1 MADVHFTNV
10 RVFDGGG
17 EAPFT
22 GDVLV
27 QGNKIS
33 RVVRS
38 GYGMSTPGR
47 PKGEYRSAQHEGS
60 SWSVPPVMGAQVIDG
75 AGAFLMPG
83 MVEAHTHFSWN
94 DQPSLDAIQ
103 RMPPEEHILWCAEVA
118 KRYLDM
124 GWTSC
129 VGAAAAKPRL
139 DVVTRNAINDGTIV
153 GPRYLAAS
161 QEITVPGGLGDTTQ
175 PHLPQPEFAFGA
187 VVSGAEEMRRCVR
200 MFAKYGVDS
209 IKINLSGES
218 ITGMPSDMSQ
228 FTSEEVRVCV
238 EEAKAWGK
246 RVAAHARSTW
256 AVKECVRQGIE
267 VIYHAS
273 FCDEEALDM
282 LEAKKL
288 EHFVAPG
295 LAWLINTCHHA
306 SEWGLTPE
314 VTKKMGYHRE
324 LEAAVES
331 MRAMRKRGIRILPG
345 GDYGFAWTPHGTNAK
360 DLEYFVKYVGMST
373 MEALLSAT
381 AWGGPMMR
389 MGKVLGYIREGYLA
403 DMLLKVEGM
412 APAVVRVL
420 DSAGLPFADVAGR
433 QSTLD
438 DVFFSLTGH
447 AAVDAPEPA
456 TMNGAAR

>member
-1 MADVHFTNV
+1 MPCSAAAVATSRRRTGASDMADVLFTNV
-10 RVFDGGG
+10 RIFDGGG

-33 RVVRS
+33 RVTRT
-38 GYGMSTPGR
+38 GHGARTL
-47 PKGEYRSAQHEGS
+47 
-60 SWSVPPVMGAQVIDG
+60 PVAGATVVDG

-129 VGAAAAKPRL
+129 VGAATAKPRL
-139 DVVTRNAINDGTIV
+139 DVVIRNAINDGTII

-187 VVSGAEEMRRCVR
+187 VVSGPHEMRRCVR
-200 MFAKYGVDS
+200 MFAKYGVDTL
-209 IKINLSGES
+209 KINLSGES
-218 ITGMPSDMSQ
+218 ITGMASEMSQ
-228 FTSEEVRVCV
+228 FTEEEITVCV
-238 EEAKAWGK
+238 QEAKAWGK

-256 AVKECVRQGIE
+256 SIKECVRQGIE

-273 FCDEEALDM
+273 FCDEEALDL
-282 LEAKKL
+282 LEAHKF

-295 LAWLINTCHHA
+295 LAWLIRTVNNA
-306 SEWGLTPE
+306 AEYGLTRDV
-314 VTKKMGYHRE
+314 VTRMGYPHE
-324 LEAAVES
+324 LERAVES
-331 MRAMRKRGIRILPG
+331 
-345 GDYGFAWTPHGTNAK
+345 
-360 DLEYFVKYVGMST
+360 
-373 MEALLSAT
+373 
-381 AWGGPMMR
+381 
-389 MGKVLGYIREGYLA
+389 
-403 DMLLKVEGM
+403 
-412 APAVVRVL
+412 
-420 DSAGLPFADVAGR
+420 
-433 QSTLD
+433 
-438 DVFFSLTGH
+438 
-447 AAVDAPEPA
+447 
-456 TMNGAAR
+456 

>member
-1 MADVHFTNV
+1 MADVLFTNV

-27 QGNKIS
+27 QGKHIS
-33 RVVRS
+33 RVVKTS
-38 GYGMSTPGR
+38 YGA
-47 PKGEYRSAQHEGS
+47 RSA
-60 SWSVPPVMGAQVIDG
+60 PVMGAQVIDG

-94 DQPSLDAIQ
+94 NQPTLDAIQ

-118 KRYLDM
+118 KQYLDM

-139 DVVTRNAINDGTIV
+139 DVVIRNAINDGTII

-161 QEITVPGGLGDTTQ
+161 QEITVPGGLGDSTL

-187 VVSGAEEMRRCVR
+187 IVSGAEEMRRCVR

-209 IKINLSGES
+209 VKINLSGES
-218 ITGMPSDMSQ
+218 ITGMPSEMSQ
-228 FTSEEVRVCV
+228 FTEEEIMVCV
-238 EEAKAWGK
+238 QEAKAWGK

-256 AVKECVRQGIE
+256 AIKQCVKQGIE

-273 FCDEEALDM
+273 FSDTEALDM
-282 LEAKKL
+282 LEAKKT

-324 LEAAVES
+324 LEAAIES

-360 DLEYFVKYVGMST
+360 DLENFVKVVGMST

-389 MGKVLGYIREGYLA
+389 MGKVLGYIREGFLA
-403 DMLLKVEGM
+403 DILLVDGDPLADITVLQDKARILAVMKDGEFHR
-412 APAVVRVL
+412 APTTRSMRA
-420 DSAGLPFADVAGR
+420 
-433 QSTLD
+433 TKW
-438 DVFFSLTGH
+438 
-447 AAVDAPEPA
+447 AA
-456 TMNGAAR
+456 

>member
-1 MADVHFTNV
+1 MADIHYTNV

-17 EAPFT
+17 ETPFM
-22 GDVLV
+22 GEVLV
-27 QGNKIS
+27 QGDRIS

-38 GYGMSTPGR
+38 DQGM
-47 PKGEYRSAQHEGS
+47 RSAPI
-60 SWSVPPVMGAQVIDG
+60 VGAQVVDG

-118 KRYLDM
+118 KKYLDM

-139 DVVTRNAINDGTIV
+139 DVVIRNAIDDGTIV

-187 VVSGAEEMRRCVR
+187 IVSGAEEMRRCVR
-200 MFAKYGVDS
+200 MFAKYGVDTL
-209 IKINLSGES
+209 KINLSGES
-218 ITGMPSDMSQ
+218 ITGMPGDMCQ
-228 FTSEEVRVCV
+228 FTDVEIATCV

-246 RVAAHARSTW
+246 RVAAHARSCNSIQR
-256 AVKECVRQGIE
+256 CVRHGIE

-273 FCDEEALDM
+273 FTDSETLDL
-282 LEAKKL
+282 LEQHKL
-288 EHFVAPG
+288 EHFIAPG
-295 LAWLINTCHHA
+295 LAWLINTSHHA

-324 LEAAVES
+324 LEAAVET
-331 MRAMRKRGIRILPG
+331 MKALRKRGVRILPG

-360 DLEYFVKYVGMST
+360 DLEYFVKVVGMST

-381 AWGGPMMR
+381 AWGGPMMKQ
-389 MGKVLGYIREGYLA
+389 GKSIGYVREGCYADLLLIDGDPLA
-403 DMLLKVEGM
+403 DITILQDKARILSVMKGGEFHR
-412 APAVVRVL
+412 APPLR
-420 DSAGLPFADVAGR
+420 SARTATR
-433 QSTLD
+433 W
-438 DVFFSLTGH
+438 
-447 AAVDAPEPA
+447 AA
-456 TMNGAAR
+456 